1 MLFFCIFLIYALI
14 VNFCHSVT
22 QADVTFIKFLQS
34 KLCYSFQRS
43 VNQRELV
50 NSAKKENSISRITNI
65 DVNAYLYTYSNILN
79 NIFFL

>member
-1 MLFFCIFLIYALI
+1 MFQLNITVCMYRFSYR
-14 VNFCHSVT
+14 
-22 QADVTFIKFLQS
+22 IKFLQS